1 MLLNS
6 LIAVNFIIPLLG
18 MIIFCV
24 NKKGL
29 KVDHVF
35 LFSAGFL
42 YFWIMPLMTYQF
54 KIDKIYNEIMV
65 AYNKSYVAATT
76 ISEKVFANS
85 FGVENYI
92 VSDDIYIK
100 YLIILFC
107 IYAAFILGEFVT
119 CKIKYKPKIIS
130 VFSIKPLD
138 VILYIYLGVLIFMT
152 VVSYDYY
159 FKGFAQIITLTS
171 FGLKAQ
177 MIALNIF
184 LLTLMY
190 MYFLNSKKLDRFNNI
205 FINKYFV
212 VYVASSLFLLSLG
225 NRTWFIC
232 GVVSFFVVYTN
243 YYKRI
248 SYKYFLVG
256 TVIFFIFFL
265 GIIPNIRAGNSD
277 RITIFYTIL
286 LTLFD
291 PFAMFNGLKY
301 YLINNGID
309 YLNYPIILL
318 SKVPSIIP
326 THLMPNKNDYY
337 ISLSDIG
344 VDYTGVQAAWHT
356 FPMLMIHF
364 GIIGSILLAFISPI
378 ILQYLKQS
386 AHLKAS
392 YITIV
397 AYLAAPFFRDF
408 DNYAIKIVLQMSIIM
423 PVSYLIICYISAK
436 RTQ

>member
-18 MIIFCV
+18 MVVFCV

-42 YFWIMPLMTYQF
+42 YFWILPLMTYQF

-76 ISEKVFANS
+76 ISEKLFANS

-107 IYAAFILGEFVT
+107 IYAAFILGEFVS

-138 VILYIYLGVLIFMT
+138 VILYIYLGILIFTT
-152 VVSYDYY
+152 VVSYDFF

-171 FGLKAQ
+171 FALKAQ

-190 MYFLNSKKLDRFNNI
+190 MYFFNSKKLDQFNNI
-205 FINKYFV
+205 FTNKYFV
-212 VYVASSLFLLSLG
+212 IYMISSLLLLSLG

-232 GVVSFFVVYTN
+232 GIVSFFVAYTN
-243 YYKRI
+243 YYKRL
-248 SYKYFLVG
+248 SFKYAVIGVLLLILLLG
-256 TVIFFIFFL
+256 T
-265 GIIPNIRAGNSD
+265 IPNIRTGHADAIS
-277 RITIFYTIL
+277 IHSIIY

-291 PFAMFNGLKY
+291 SFAMFNGLKY
-301 YLINNGID
+301 YLINNGIE
-309 YLNYPIILL
+309 YFNYPIILF
-318 SKVPSIIP
+318 SKIIGIIP
-326 THLMPNKNDYY
+326 THLMPNKSDYY
-337 ISLSDIG
+337 TSLSDIG
-344 VDYTGVQAAWHT
+344 VDHISIQGAWHT
-356 FPMLMIHF
+356 FPLLMIHF

-378 ILQYLKQS
+378 
-386 AHLKAS
+386 
-392 YITIV
+392 
-397 AYLAAPFFRDF
+397 
-408 DNYAIKIVLQMSIIM
+408 VLQMSIIM
-423 PVSYLIICYISAK
+423 PVSYLVICYISAK